1 MLIEWQDII
10 SRVVDKSKVFEGP
23 IHTMFDPSGHFGS
36 LFQAIHLQN
45 LPGMKAKCFDEHCP
59 SLSKKDNKGVSMLKK
74 RMCPLCTK
82 YHSTIKSMNA
92 HKRVCRMTESDKE
105 NVVGCDDGDDGE
117 SDEEEEKGE
126 PELVKMD
133 GLNGRN
139 IFEALNDVYN
149 I

>member
-1 MLIEWQDII
+1 
-10 SRVVDKSKVFEGP
+10 
-23 IHTMFDPSGHFGS
+23 
-36 LFQAIHLQN
+36 
-45 LPGMKAKCFDEHCP
+45 
-59 SLSKKDNKGVSMLKK
+59 
-74 RMCPLCTK
+74 
-82 YHSTIKSMNA
+82 MNA
-92 HKRVCRMTESDKE
+92 HKRVCRMTESYKE
-105 NVVGCDDGDDGE
+105 NVVGCDDGE

>member
-1 MLIEWQDII
+1 
-10 SRVVDKSKVFEGP
+10 
-23 IHTMFDPSGHFGS
+23 
-36 LFQAIHLQN
+36 
-45 LPGMKAKCFDEHCP
+45 
-59 SLSKKDNKGVSMLKK
+59 
-74 RMCPLCTK
+74 
-82 YHSTIKSMNA
+82 
-92 HKRVCRMTESDKE
+92 MTESYKE